1 MVEEVCDLLDEIAP
15 SPALRPRRSLIEAVW
30 GYERDIEENT
40 LDAFVRLLRT
50 KVDTR
55 QPKLIHT
62 VRGVGY
68 MIRSEVD
75 A

>member
-1 MVEEVCDLLDEIAP
+1 VVL
-15 SPALRPRRSLIEAVW
+15 RRSLIEAVW
-30 GYERDIEENT
+30 GFDREIEENT

-50 KVDTR
+50 KIDTEG

-68 MIRSEVD
+68 MIRAEGQS
-75 A
+75 

>member
-1 MVEEVCDLLDEIAP
+1 MDCAGKVV
-15 SPALRPRRSLIEAVW
+15 PRRSLIEAVW